1 MSLAHGGFPVNPLR
15 QGSVNWNWKFAE
27 KGAAT
32 LYWVGVHAAPAGEG
46 GPVTTV
52 LFVRRSVPVPFLR
65 KVEVPTKSSVL
76 RRVVSAKAGVVNAKP
91 TKATADMNTM

>member
-1 MSLAHGGFPVNPLR
+1 
-15 QGSVNWNWKFAE
+15 
-27 KGAAT
+27 
-32 LYWVGVHAAPAGEG
+32 
-46 GPVTTV
+46 
-52 LFVRRSVPVPFLR
+52 LR